1 MNYKKL
7 GNTDLKVSTICL
19 GTMTWGEQNDQKDA
33 FDQMDY
39 AIEQGVNFFDTAE
52 IYPSPCFEKTYG
64 STEKIIGN
72 WFKIKKNR
80 DQIILASKVSGPGL
94 SWVRGG
100 GLQYSEKSITEALE
114 KSLKRLQ
121 TDYIDLYQLHWP
133 ERKTNFFGRLGYE
146 HKDDSNELF
155 GSFKTKNTSENN
167 DFEKILITLEKFIK
181 QGKIRYIGLSNE
193 TSWGLSKFLEVS
205 KLKTLPK
212 IMSVQNPYNLLCRTY
227 EIGLAEISIREKS
240 GLLAY
245 SPLAGGFLTGKYRNN
260 NLPENSRQKL
270 FGDYYTRYSKP
281 NASIVIE
288 KYFDIAKKFDLDFAQ
303 MSIKFCEIQKFITSV
318 IIGATTMEQ
327 LKSDIESVN
336 VNLTEE
342 INKKINDIQIIHPN
356 PCP

>member
-1 MNYKKL
+1 
-7 GNTDLKVSTICL
+7 
-19 GTMTWGEQNDQKDA
+19 
-33 FDQMDY
+33 
-39 AIEQGVNFFDTAE
+39 
-52 IYPSPCFEKTYG
+52 
-64 STEKIIGN
+64 
-72 WFKIKKNR
+72 
-80 DQIILASKVSGPGL
+80 
-94 SWVRGG
+94 
-100 GLQYSEKSITEALE
+100 
-114 KSLKRLQ
+114 
-121 TDYIDLYQLHWP
+121 
-133 ERKTNFFGRLGYE
+133 
-146 HKDDSNELF
+146 
-155 GSFKTKNTSENN
+155 
-167 DFEKILITLEKFIK
+167 
-181 QGKIRYIGLSNE
+181 
-193 TSWGLSKFLEVS
+193 LEVS

-212 IMSVQNPYNLLCRTY
+212 MMSVQNSYNLLCRTY

-270 FGDYYTRYSKP
+270 FGNYYTRYSKP
-281 NASIVIE
+281 STSIIIE
-288 KYFDIAKKFDLDFAQ
+288 KYFDIAKKFALNFAQ